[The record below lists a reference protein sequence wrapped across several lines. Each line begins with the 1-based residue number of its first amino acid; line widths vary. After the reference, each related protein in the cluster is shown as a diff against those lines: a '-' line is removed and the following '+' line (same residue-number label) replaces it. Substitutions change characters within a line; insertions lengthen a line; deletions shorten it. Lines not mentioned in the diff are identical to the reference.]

1 VISNNLQEGQYMLTP
16 LQGILLNKLIPR
28 GFKLETEENMLKALD
43 QITRTAPKR
52 QKSSVIIIYL

>member
-28 GFKLETEENMLKALD
+28 GFKLETEENVLKALD

-52 QKSSVIIIYL
+52 QKSNVIIIYL